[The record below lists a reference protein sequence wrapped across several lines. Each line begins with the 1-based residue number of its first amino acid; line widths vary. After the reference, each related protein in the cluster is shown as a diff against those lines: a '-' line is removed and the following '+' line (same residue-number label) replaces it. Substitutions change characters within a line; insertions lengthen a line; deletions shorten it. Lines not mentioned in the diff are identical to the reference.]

1 MTTQRKWLQT
11 MRCNIGMTHEE
22 VALNSGIKR
31 AYYTMIERGHRSP
44 SVEVA
49 KRIAA
54 TLGFD
59 WTIFFSQNG
68 SESTHNDANPK
79 TA

>member
-1 MTTQRKWLQT
+1 MTKQRKWLQAI
-11 MRCNIGMTHEE
+11 RCEKGMTHEE
-22 VALNSGIKR
+22 VATRSGIKR
-31 AYYTMIERGHRSP
+31 AYYTMIERGYRSP

-54 TLGFD
+54 TMEFD
-59 WTIFFSQNG
+59 WTYFFGPDGN
-68 SESTHNDANPK
+68 ESTHRDTPK